1 MKKPP
6 EKRQITCPL
15 FQNCSRS
22 DCIKGPSRNKIT
34 LLTNRVQLT
43 ASAVNRRTVSALE
56 HPVSS
61 PPTLRAHPPRRY
73 QEGRLPFPA
82 SPRGHYGMRKPRLD
96 PRRSASFVFSRRE
109 NTPYKSGLTPV
120 RAPTIWTIF
129 QTESPP
135 SHVTQPNDFLWLC
148 CQPTSSSLF
157 LLSHDCD
164 CC

>member
-1 MKKPP
+1 MSSIP
-6 EKRQITCPL
+6 EL
-15 FQNCSRS
+15 FQNRLHKRS
-22 DCIKGPSRNKIT
+22 EQKQNNTSH
-34 LLTNRVQLT
+34 QL
-43 ASAVNRRTVSALE
+43 SSINGFSCDRRTVSALE

-96 PRRSASFVFSRRE
+96 PRRSTSFVFSRRE

-129 QTESPP
+129 QTKSPP
-135 SHVTQPNDFLWLC
+135 SHVTQPNDFLWLFFFFFF
-148 CQPTSSSLF
+148 SARLF
-157 LLSHDCD
+157 LLSAYFFFFALPRL
-164 CC
+164 